1 MAKIGKRSTILQAA
15 MFVAIFSMHELSNP
29 DNSNYQQR
37 PYSDYL
43 RYYSSKGNSYDYED
57 PVIDYLRYYISKGDP
72 YNSDNQQ
79 DLDPNYIKYYSF
91 NDPSLFKSNQIHY
104 RVSGQDEQ
112 CVVVSPGEKSFLELL
127 KAKLWDYETGETVAE
142 RASSGIKGGD
152 YYMQTV
158 GPYLYRLPKPRHHET
173 YKSVTL
179 PYQIYDNRKISMRNA
194 RKGYYLSDAHKK
206 LLPWEGMSN
215 SEEEEALKNEVI
227 YKNVTLPDQI
237 YDNKKKTARAMQEKL
252 HLLKRG
258 S

>member
-91 NDPSLFKSNQIHY
+91 N
-104 RVSGQDEQ
+104 VSGQD
-112 CVVVSPGEKSFLELL
+112 GEKSFLELL